1 MPPIFKMSDYYRQ
14 NLDQLSYSGNQCGT
28 PRNAVLDTLFSDQQS
43 SSVAGG
49 GESVLTLSAA
59 GGEFSLQD
67 DRLIDATIILLFR
80 DGLNWYETTDPFS
93 FTTKEFQFYP
103 SGDEDLSLDPGSI
116 LFPGDPFPP
125 LQPNEK
131 VTVSYIASGAV
142 VVITEPVT
150 LAQAKAW
157 LKVTHD
163 DDDDIISAL
172 ITAARQICE
181 GYTDL
186 SFVERTVTA
195 VVKNELDNIRLPY
208 GPVGYITDVFDKDG
222 NGITTGYTLTG
233 VANKRF
239 CYRCSYAEV
248 IYTAG
253 YAVLPQQFK
262 TALKMQL
269 SWMYVH
275 RGDED
280 LSLIA
285 PDAKAIL
292 SPYRAIV

>member
-1 MPPIFKMSDYYRQ
+1 MSETYYRR
-14 NLDQLSYSGNQCGT
+14 NLDQLGYGNHTGT
-28 PRNAVLDTLFSDQQS
+28 PRNAVLDKLFSDELP

-49 GESVLTLSAA
+49 GESVLTLTAA

-67 DRLIDATIILLFR
+67 DRLIDAQIILLFR
-80 DGLNWYETTDPFS
+80 DGLNWFETGDPF
-93 FTTKEFQFYP
+93 TGLTKEFQFDATT
-103 SGDEDLSLDPGSI
+103 GMIFFPGS
-116 LFPGDPFPP
+116 PFPD

-131 VTVSYIASGAV
+131 VTVSYIASGAAIIV
-142 VVITEPVT
+142 TEPAT

-157 LKVTHD
+157 LKVTD
-163 DDDDIISAL
+163 DSNDDIISAL

-181 GYTDL
+181 GYTGL

-208 GPVGYITDVFDKDG
+208 GPVGNITSATDVDG
-222 NGITTGYTLTG
+222 NDFDGYIITGISH
-233 VANKRF
+233 KRL
-239 CYRCSYAEV
+239 CYRCSYAKV

-253 YAVLPQQFK
+253 YAVLPQHFK

-280 LSLIA
+280 FNLIA
-285 PDAKAIL
+285 SDAKAIL
-292 SPYRAIV
+292 SPHRSMV

>member
-1 MPPIFKMSDYYRQ
+1 MFDYRRNSDYLQ
-14 NLDQLSYSGNQCGT
+14 QGTQCDT
-28 PRNAVLDTLFSDQQS
+28 PRNAVIDISFSDQQS
-43 SSVAGG
+43 VSSVGG
-49 GESVLTLSAA
+49 GESVLTLSAT
-59 GGEFSLQD
+59 GGEFTMQD

-80 DGLNWYETTDPFS
+80 DGLNWFETTDPFS
-93 FTTKEFQFYP
+93 FLTKEFQFDV
-103 SGDEDLSLDPGSI
+103 STGTI
-116 LFPGDPFPP
+116 TFPGDPFPA
-125 LQPNEK
+125 LEPNEK
-131 VTVSYIASGAV
+131 VTVSYIASGAAV
-142 VVITEPVT
+142 NITEPVT

-163 DDDDIISAL
+163 DEDDIISAL

-181 GYTDL
+181 GYVSK

-195 VVKNELDNIRLPY
+195 CVRNDLGNVKLPY
-208 GPVGYITDVFDKDG
+208 GPVGNVTNVYDFDG
-222 NGITTGYTLTG
+222 NEFASGDYNITGIADKRLGYPM
-233 VANKRF
+233 N
-239 CYRCSYAEV
+239 SYVKV

-253 YAVLPQQFK
+253 YAVLPQHFR

-292 SPYRAIV
+292 SSYRSIV

>member
-1 MPPIFKMSDYYRQ
+1 MPPIFKMSLEYYTR
-14 NLDQLSYSGNQCGT
+14 NLDQLQTNNRCDT
-28 PRNAVLDTLFSDQQS
+28 PRNAVLDVLFSDDQTS
-43 SSVAGG
+43 SASGN

-67 DRLIDATIILLFR
+67 DRLIDASIILLFR
-80 DGLNWYETTDPFS
+80 DGLSYYETSDD
-93 FTTKEFQFYP
+93 FTFVDKEFQFDAAT
-103 SGDEDLSLDPGSI
+103 GTI
-116 LFPGDPFPP
+116 TFPGDPWPA
-125 LQPNEK
+125 LNPNEK
-131 VTVSYIASGAV
+131 TTVNYIASGGV
-142 VVITEPVT
+142 TLITEPVT

-163 DDDDIISAL
+163 DEDDIISAL
-172 ITAARQICE
+172 ITASRQVCE
-181 GYTDL
+181 GYVSK

-195 VVKNELDNIRLPY
+195 IVRNDLGNIKLPY
-208 GPVGYITDVFDKDG
+208 GPVGNITYVYDIYG
-222 NGITTGYTLTG
+222 NALSSTNYNLTG
-233 VANKRF
+233 VSDKRLG
-239 CYRCSYAEV
+239 YPMCSYIKV

-269 SWMYVH
+269 SWCYVH

-292 SPYRAIV
+292 SPYRSIV

>member
-1 MPPIFKMSDYYRQ
+1 MSDYYTR
-14 NLDQLSYSGNQCGT
+14 NLDYLGYGNNNCGT
-28 PRNAVLDTLFSDQQS
+28 PRNAVLDKLFSDQQS

-49 GESVLTLSAA
+49 GESVLTLSAV
-59 GGEFSLQD
+59 GDEFTLQD

-93 FTTKEFQFYP
+93 FTTKEFQFDDAT
-103 SGDEDLSLDPGSI
+103 GTI
-116 LFPGDPFPP
+116 TFPGDPFPP
-125 LQPNEK
+125 LQANEK

-163 DDDDIISAL
+163 DEDDIISAL

-181 GYTDL
+181 GYADL

-208 GPVGYITDVFDKDG
+208 GPVGNITSIDDIDG
-222 NGITTGYTLTG
+222 NDVSGYIISG
-233 VANKRF
+233 VAQKRL
-239 CYRCSYAEV
+239 CYRCSYAKV

-292 SPYRAIV
+292 SPYRSHV

>member
-1 MPPIFKMSDYYRQ
+1 MPPNFKMSLDYYTR
-14 NLDQLSYSGNQCGT
+14 NLDYLGSDYNHIGT
-28 PRNAVLDTLFSDQQS
+28 PRNAVLDVLFSDQQS

-59 GGEFSLQD
+59 GGEFTLQD

-80 DGLNWYETTDPFS
+80 DGLNWYETGDPFS
-93 FTTKEFQFYP
+93 FTTKEFQFDAAT
-103 SGDEDLSLDPGSI
+103 GTI
-116 LFPGDPFPP
+116 TFPGDPFPA
-125 LQPNEK
+125 LEPNEK

-163 DDDDIISAL
+163 DEDDIITAL

-181 GYTDL
+181 GYTGL

-195 VVKNELDNIRLPY
+195 VVKNELDNIKLPY
-208 GPVGYITDVFDKDG
+208 GPIGNITGASDVLG
-222 NGITTGYTLTG
+222 NDFTGYTITG
-233 VANKRF
+233 VAQKRL
-239 CYRCSYAEV
+239 CYRCSYAKL

-292 SPYRAIV
+292 SPHRSHV